1 MPRTSEISAWLLHKL
16 SPAEGDTAPEYV
28 TISPQE
34 GTTGRR
40 PAYVQRAKVRLND
53 RPAAAVADAVLHEIE
68 EVASSRAAEGATLH
82 RVKVLV
88 YGPKGA
94 EVIGDRVFVVGEAG
108 SEEHERGADAPQAR
122 EGELLGAFRQ
132 LAESNGQLVREMRLV
147 CAGGM
152 TIAAEALREAN
163 GARQELA
170 EARGALI
177 VAENTQ
183 AYEPMRELVETLK
196 PLVPV
201 VVPMIM
207 SKLNAPNP

>member
-1 MPRTSEISAWLLHKL
+1 MPRTSDISAWLLHKL
-16 SPAEGDTAPEYV
+16 SPVGEGDTPAEYV

-34 GTTGRR
+34 GTSGRR
-40 PAYVQRAKVRLND
+40 PAYVQRAKIRVND
-53 RPAAAVADAVLHEIE
+53 RPAAAVTDAVIHELE
-68 EVASSRAAEGATLH
+68 EVASSRAAEGASLH
-82 RVKVLV
+82 RVKLLV

-94 EVIGDRVFVVGEAG
+94 EVIGDRVFIVGEAG

-132 LAESNGQLVREMRLV
+132 LAESNAQLVREMRLV

-177 VAENTQ
+177 VAEGQ
-183 AYEPMRELVETLK
+183 SYEPMRELVEMVK
-196 PLVPV
+196 PLIPV
-201 VVPMIM
+201 VVPMIVA
-207 SKLNAPNP
+207 KLSAPNP

>member
-1 MPRTSEISAWLLHKL
+1 MAKTSEISAWLLHKL
-16 SPAEGDTAPEYV
+16 LPAEGDTAPEYV

-34 GTTGRR
+34 GTSGRR
-40 PAYVQRAKVRLND
+40 PAYVQRAKVRVNE
-53 RPAAAVADAVLHEIE
+53 RPAAAVADAVLHELE
-68 EVASSRAAEGATLH
+68 EISSSRAAEGTTLH

-94 EVIGDRVFVVGEAG
+94 EVVGDRVFVVGEAG

-132 LAESNGQLVREMRLV
+132 LAESNAQLVREMRLV

-163 GARQELA
+163 AARQELA

-201 VVPMIM
+201 VVPMIV
-207 SKLNAPNP
+207 SKLNAANP